1 MTHTRSTCPYCGV
14 GCGVIIESTGDAITG
29 VRGDPDHPAN
39 FGRLCTKGSTLHL
52 TTSSA
57 VTRQTRLLHP
67 MRREHRHEAPKRI
80 AWDSALDFASES
92 FAQIMQEHG
101 PDAVGF
107 YISGQ
112 LLTEDYYVFN
122 KLAKGLIGTN
132 NIDSNSRLCMS
143 SAVAGYKQ
151 TLGAD
156 APPACYDDVNHAQ
169 CIFIVGSNTAYAH
182 PILFRRIEDAKA
194 ANPALQIIC
203 VDPRRTDTAEIA
215 DLHLALQPGTDVM
228 LFNGMLHT
236 MLWEGW
242 TDAAYISGHTSGFEA
257 LKATV
262 RDCTPDLVAQT
273 CGIKKEDLFAAARLF
288 ATSTATL
295 SLYCQGLNQSS
306 SGTAKN
312 AALINLHLATA
323 QIGKPGAGPFSLT
336 GQPNAMGGREVGGM
350 ANLMSGHRD
359 LSNAGHRAEVAALWG
374 VANVPEQPGKT
385 AVEMFQA
392 AADGEIKALWIAC
405 TNPAQ
410 SMPDQA
416 LVRRALERVELV
428 IVQEAFSTTAT
439 CAYAD
444 LLLPATTWGEKT
456 GTVTNSERRISR
468 VRPAVSAP
476 GEARHDWSIA
486 VDFARRLEVLL
497 PAKSPH
503 PCPLPKGEGVD
514 AGKSLQLPPL
524 PDGEDIEVPELP
536 SPPLGEGSTAHTAS
550 QPPSQ
555 PSPNGARSNAAERAF
570 NSESSILTSLP
581 LPLGEGGGEGSAR
594 PSLFPYSLTHPAA
607 GTESIW
613 NEHRESTRGRDLDI
627 TGMSYA
633 LLEQAPLQWPMKDGE
648 TAEKVRLYEDG
659 IFPTPDGRANFVNTV
674 YRPVA
679 EPREARYPFSLTT
692 GRLRDQWHGM
702 SRTGT
707 LGRLFGH
714 VAEPSVQMNA
724 QDMARRLLKA
734 GDLVHVT
741 SRRGSIVV
749 PVQASPEVALSQAF
763 IAMHW
768 GSEYLGGLSSIG
780 QPLAGVNALT
790 TSAYCPSSKQPEL
803 KHAAVK
809 ILKAEL
815 PWSLL
820 AMAWFDNGDALA
832 AHNQLKP
839 LLTAFPFASCVPFS
853 NNKPLAGSQPER
865 SGLVFRA
872 AAHNAP
878 GDETLALLEQIFGL
892 NGSYILRYAD
902 RRKGQR
908 RTVRLSR
915 THDEAELTGFVLA
928 GDTSAQAWITTL
940 LRDELPAQA
949 YGRLLL
955 LPGARPPVAV
965 QSRGKVVCSCL
976 NVTDTAID
984 DHLARLVEDAAMPSS
999 DDAHLASLQNTLK
1012 CGTSCGSCVPELK
1025 RRLRSARTAVAGAS
1039 PAPGR
1044 AVIPIR
1050 QIA

>member
-1 MTHTRSTCPYCGV
+1 
-14 GCGVIIESTGDAITG
+14 VIIESQNDQITG

-39 FGRLCTKGSTLHL
+39 FGRLCTKGATLAL
-52 TTSSA
+52 TASNV

-67 MRREHRHEAPKRI
+67 MRRAHRHEAAKRVS
-80 AWDSALDFASES
+80 WDSALDFASES
-92 FAQIMQEHG
+92 FAQIIREHG

-156 APPACYDDVNHAQ
+156 APPNCYDDVKDAQ

-194 ANPALQIIC
+194 ANPALKIIFC
-203 VDPRRTDTAEIA
+203 DPRRTDTAEIA
-215 DLHLALQPGTDVM
+215 DLYLPVLPGTDVS
-228 LFNGMLHT
+228 LFNGLLHI

-242 TDAAYISGHTSGFEA
+242 TDAAYITAHTSGFDD
-257 LKATV
+257 LKRTV
-262 RDCTPDLVAQT
+262 RDYTPDLVSET
-273 CGIKKEDLFAAARLF
+273 CGIKKDDLFAAAKLF
-288 ATSTATL
+288 ATSPATL

-312 AALINLHLATA
+312 AALINLHLATG

-350 ANLMSGHRD
+350 ANLLSAHRD
-359 LSNAGHRAEVAALWG
+359 LANPTHRAEIAALWG
-374 VANVPEQPGKT
+374 VPSVPEKPGKT

-416 LVRRALERVELV
+416 TVRRALERAELV
-428 IVQEAFSTTAT
+428 VMQEAFATTAS
-439 CAYAD
+439 CDYAD

-468 VRPAVSAP
+468 VRPAVAAP
-476 GEARHDWSIA
+476 GETRHDWSIA
-486 VDFARRLEVLL
+486 VEFARRLEKLL
-497 PAKSPH
+497 
-503 PCPLPKGEGVD
+503 
-514 AGKSLQLPPL
+514 
-524 PDGEDIEVPELP
+524 
-536 SPPLGEGSTAHTAS
+536 
-550 QPPSQ
+550 
-555 PSPNGARSNAAERAF
+555 GARS
-570 NSESSILTSLP
+570 P
-581 LPLGEGGGEGSAR
+581 H
-594 PSLFPYSLTHPAA
+594 PSLFPYSLSDEGEGAEA
-607 GTESIW
+607 IW

-633 LLEQAPLQWPMKDGE
+633 MLEQAPQQWPLKAGE
-648 TAEKVRLYEDG
+648 STGKIRLYEDG
-659 IFPTPDGRANFVNTV
+659 IFPTADGRARFVNTV
-674 YRPVA
+674 YKPVA
-679 EPREARYPFSLTT
+679 EPRESRYPFSLTT

-702 SRTGT
+702 SRSGT

-714 VAEPSVQMNA
+714 VAEPSIQMNA
-724 QDMARRLLKA
+724 QDMVRRLLKD

-741 SRRGSIVV
+741 SKRGSIVV
-749 PVQASPEVALSQAF
+749 PLQVSTEVAMSQAF
-763 IAMHW
+763 MAMHW
-768 GSEYLGGLSSIG
+768 GAEYLSGLSSIG

-815 PWSLL
+815 PWTLL
-820 AMAWFDNGDALA
+820 AMAWLPDGEALTA
-832 AHNQLKP
+832 REQLKA
-839 LLTAFPFASCVPFS
+839 LMTAFPFTSCVPFS
-853 NNKPLAGSQPER
+853 DNTLLADAGRQR
-865 SGLVFRA
+865 TGVLFRA
-872 AAHNAP
+872 AAQEAP
-878 GDETLALLEQIFGL
+878 AEETLVRIETILGL
-892 NGSYILRYAD
+892 SGTDTLRYAD
-902 RRKGQR
+902 KKKGQR
-908 RTVRLSR
+908 RTVRLVR
-915 THDEAELTGFVLA
+915 QGDQAELAGFVLA

-940 LRDELPAQA
+940 LKDQLPAQA

-955 LPGARPPVAV
+955 SPGAKPPVAV
-965 QSRGKVVCSCL
+965 QSRGTLVCTCL
-976 NVTDTAID
+976 NVTDRAID
-984 DHLARLVEDAAMPSS
+984 SHLSADSQSGGDLLPDEAR
-999 DDAHLASLQNTLK
+999 LASLQATLQ
-1012 CGTSCGSCVPELK
+1012 CGTNCGSCLPELK
-1025 RRLRSARTAVAGAS
+1025 RMVRSARAS
-1039 PAPGR
+1039 STPAPR
-1044 AVIPIR
+1044 SVNPI
-1050 QIA
+1050 QQVA